1 MEDVEAAVQSQEE
14 HIVRSDVL
22 DVLEAVDH
30 EQLGQ
35 NGHCLQPD
43 TERPQE
49 VDGVERLVRDDGG
62 EQGSAVEIV
71 VREGV
76 GLAIEAE
83 IVRLLLLHEV
93 DGVGG
98 EADEDDLHHEDVER
112 LPTQEEVDVAGEE
125 DGEEELLRAVGET

>member
-35 NGHCLQPD
+35 NGHRLQPD

-62 EQGSAVEIV
+62 EEGSAVEIV

>member
-35 NGHCLQPD
+35 NGHRLQPD

-98 EADEDDLHHEDVER
+98 EADEDDLHNEDVER
-112 LPTQEEVDVAGEE
+112 LPAQEEVDVAGEE

>member
-35 NGHCLQPD
+35 NGHRLQPD

-98 EADEDDLHHEDVER
+98 EADENDLHNEDVER
-112 LPTQEEVDVAGEE
+112 LPAQEEVDVAGEE

>member
-35 NGHCLQPD
+35 NGHRLQPD

-62 EQGSAVEIV
+62 EEGSAVEIV

-98 EADEDDLHHEDVER
+98 EADENDLHNEDVER
-112 LPTQEEVDVAGEE
+112 LPAQEEVDVAGEE